1 MYAFFTSIFKSFLS
15 EHFKVGKRHGKKW
28 GRGEG
33 RYEAWDVCH
42 PRCDPE
48 SLFFSSSP
56 QPPLPVRPFPQQQEE
71 RVEGPL
77 AAAATCRG
85 VEKLQLSLTQ
95 QGENGSFLQDPFW
108 TRGGHGGWVRGT
120 CARRGRDSRLCR
132 VAPHCGRQCA
142 GHWGWAAAPGRPG
155 CTQPPRPSPARGIH
169 VLRLLR
175 REGRQTGK
183 I

>member
-1 MYAFFTSIFKSFLS
+1 MRK
-15 EHFKVGKRHGKKW
+15 
-28 GRGEG
+28 GRGEIRSLG
-33 RYEAWDVCH
+33 CLPSSLR
-42 PRCDPE
+42 PRIRI
-48 SLFFSSSP
+48 LFLLSP
-56 QPPLPVRPFPQQQEE
+56 APSPRSPLPSAA
-71 RVEGPL
+71 GGTGGGAA
-77 AAAATCRG
+77 AAAATCRV

-108 TRGGHGGWVRGT
+108 TRGGHGGCVRGT
-120 CARRGRDSRLCR
+120 CARRGRDSCLCR
-132 VAPHCGRQCA
+132 VVPHCGHQCA

-175 REGRQTGK
+175 REGRQAGR